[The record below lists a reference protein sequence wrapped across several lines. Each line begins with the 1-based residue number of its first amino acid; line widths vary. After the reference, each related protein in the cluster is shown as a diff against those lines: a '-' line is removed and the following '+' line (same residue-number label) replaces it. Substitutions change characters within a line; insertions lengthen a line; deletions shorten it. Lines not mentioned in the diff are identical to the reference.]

1 MSIKE
6 YIVMVKH
13 DGGVARIRVAAHGRA
28 GAASRV
34 MQSERCP
41 RRAILSIRL
50 ATRADGWSLVTSAA
64 IVRPDARVAA
74 SAATLEEQRKRL
86 MLETLE
92 SRGRDALDFHS
103 IGVWM
108 IKSAIEDAF
117 RDGWDARGAAR

>member
-6 YIVMVKH
+6 YIVRVKH

-28 GAASRV
+28 GVASRV

-50 ATRADGWSLVTSAA
+50 ATKADGWSLVTTL
-64 IVRPDARVAA
+64 DARAA
-74 SAATLEEQRKRL
+74 ALAATLEEQRKRL

>member
-6 YIVMVKH
+6 YIVRVKH
-13 DGGVARIRVAAHGRA
+13 DGGVARVRVAAFGRA

-41 RRAILSIRL
+41 RRAILSVRL
-50 ATRADGWSLVTSAA
+50 ATKDDAPG
-64 IVRPDARVAA
+64 PDAARAA
-74 SAATLEEQRKRL
+74 ALAATLEEQRKRL
-86 MLETLE
+86 GLETLE

-117 RDGWDARGAAR
+117 QDGWSARGAAR